1 MTAELQVEQKA
12 RREDVLNQLLV
23 LLNTAINRKEKSS
36 QRSAS
41 ARRKVSRRRE
51 SKLEI
56 SVVASTEEEEE
67 EGESENERDTTNYMS
82 GALGLI
88 PTD

>member
-1 MTAELQVEQKA
+1 M
-12 RREDVLNQLLV
+12 
-23 LLNTAINRKEKSS
+23 
-36 QRSAS
+36 
-41 ARRKVSRRRE
+41 
-51 SKLEI
+51 EI

-67 EGESENERDTTNYMS
+67 EGEEGESESDRDTTNYMS

>member
-1 MTAELQVEQKA
+1 M
-12 RREDVLNQLLV
+12 V
-23 LLNTAINRKEKSS
+23 LLNTAITRKDKTS
-36 QRSAS
+36 QRSGS

-56 SVVASTEEEEE
+56 MVVASTEEEEE
-67 EGESENERDTTNYMS
+67 GESESERDPTNYMS

>member
-1 MTAELQVEQKA
+1 M
-12 RREDVLNQLLV
+12 
-23 LLNTAINRKEKSS
+23 
-36 QRSAS
+36 
-41 ARRKVSRRRE
+41 
-51 SKLEI
+51 EI

-67 EGESENERDTTNYMS
+67 EGESESDRDTTNYMS

>member
-1 MTAELQVEQKA
+1 MIAELQVEQKA

-23 LLNTAINRKEKSS
+23 LLNTAINRKEKTS
-36 QRSAS
+36 QRSGS

-51 SKLEI
+51 SKLELM
-56 SVVASTEEEEE
+56 VVASTEEEEE
-67 EGESENERDTTNYMS
+67 EEGESETDPTNYMS